1 VAELV
6 TPCAGLR
13 SSFLAALLEYHEDGM
28 HLELDETAL
37 AAPGEFARYV
47 AALIADVET
56 PGEPDR
62 HAARLRGEGEPKPR
76 EGGYVPQ
83 TILWWVEGDEYLGRV
98 GIRHRLTEQLARR
111 GGHIGYEV
119 RPGARR
125 RGHATAMLAAALPI
139 AHALGIHEALVDCDA
154 ANVASRR
161 VVEKNGGRLL
171 GEGEGELYFIVPTRR
186 GA

>member
-6 TPCAGLR
+6 TPRVGLR
-13 SSFLAALLEYHEDGM
+13 TSFLAALREYHEDGM

-37 AAPGEFARYV
+37 AAPGEFARYA
-47 AALIADVET
+47 AALIADVEA

-62 HAARLRGEGEPKPR
+62 YAARLRGEAEPKPR

-83 TILWWVEGDEYLGRV
+83 TILWWAEGDEYLGHVR
-98 GIRHRLTEQLARR
+98 IRHRLTEQLARR

-125 RGHATAMLAAALPI
+125 RGHATAMLAAALPV
-139 AHALGIHEALVDCDA
+139 AASLGIELAHVDCDA
-154 ANVASRR
+154 GNLASRR
-161 VVEKNGGRLL
+161 IIEKNGGRLKREED
-171 GEGEGELYFIVPTRR
+171 GNLYFLVPTR
-186 GA
+186 AVI

>member
-1 VAELV
+1 MAELV
-6 TPCAGLR
+6 APCAGLR

-47 AALIADVET
+47 AALVADVET

-62 HAARLRGEGEPKPR
+62 HAARLCGEGEPKPR

-139 AHALGIHEALVDCDA
+139 AASLGIELAHVDCDA
-154 ANVASRR
+154 DNLASRR
-161 VVEKNGGRLL
+161 IIEKNGGRLERE
-171 GEGEGELYFIVPTRR
+171 EGGNLYFLVPTR
-186 GA
+186 GAI